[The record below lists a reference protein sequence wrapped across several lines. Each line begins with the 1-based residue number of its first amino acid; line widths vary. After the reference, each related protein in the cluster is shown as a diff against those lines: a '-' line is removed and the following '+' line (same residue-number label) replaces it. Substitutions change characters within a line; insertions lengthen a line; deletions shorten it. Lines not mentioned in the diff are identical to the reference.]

1 MSVRG
6 VQIHLGQAEN
16 LRDVE
21 SLGRMDPVVTVS
33 AGKNA
38 TAKSQ
43 VHKDA
48 GSNLDFNETLVL
60 DVQGENELLLQV
72 YDNEHIKDD
81 ELIGKAKIN
90 LDAVLAGQTFNEVV
104 QLHTKHIHRRAGQ
117 IHVKI
122 TPIY

>member
-1 MSVRG
+1 MSARG
-6 VQIHLGQAEN
+6 VQIHLGRAEN

-21 SLGRMDPVVTVS
+21 SLGRMDPVVIVS

-38 TAKSQ
+38 KAKSQ
-43 VHKDA
+43 VHKDE

-60 DVQGENELLLQV
+60 DVQGENEILLEV
-72 YDNEHIKDD
+72 YDSEHIKDD
-81 ELIGKAKIN
+81 EFIGRAKIN

-117 IHVKI
+117 IHVTI
-122 TPIY
+122 TPIF